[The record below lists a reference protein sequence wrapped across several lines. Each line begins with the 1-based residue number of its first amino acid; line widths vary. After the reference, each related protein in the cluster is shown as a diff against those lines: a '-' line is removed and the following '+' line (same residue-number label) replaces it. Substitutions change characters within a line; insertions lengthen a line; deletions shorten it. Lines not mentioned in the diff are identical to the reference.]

1 MSITPEALL
10 EQKVWSRVFCLR
22 FRKQCRNI
30 HSRDRQGGNSLRWS
44 NGSNEQRFVVMWN
57 LYNVVML
64 RKERSLDDKENKR
77 MFLYA
82 TLLNIL
88 LLPLTW
94 RMENFFFE
102 NIRRFCKEAFRIDN
116 IIYLQSRCSISNVC
130 V

>member
-1 MSITPEALL
+1 
-10 EQKVWSRVFCLR
+10 
-22 FRKQCRNI
+22 
-30 HSRDRQGGNSLRWS
+30 
-44 NGSNEQRFVVMWN
+44 MWN